1 MLSIMEELGL
11 AALDDRAHFEVCL
24 RHSGHS
30 CFPSEERL
38 HLSFEF
44 AKGTGDPGDEGSV
57 FLAAT

>member
-1 MLSIMEELGL
+1 MLSTMEELRL
-11 AALDDRAHFEVCL
+11 AALDDRTPFEVCL

-44 AKGTGDPGDEGSV
+44 AKGTGDPGMQGLFS
-57 FLAAT
+57 